1 MGDAVMGPGG
11 LAVSFGRLVTSALS
25 AAPVPPALALPADG
39 ARLKPVECHGMNP
52 LLSLLQLK
60 LALLPRGSH
69 QCGNAH
75 HLCLSLSPPWMA
87 IGCTHSLVH
96 LPRRLC
102 ASNPSLS
109 LTAGWSE
116 RTLAAC
122 PNSGPGW
129 LCCLIER
136 DDRLLRPNLDP

>member
-1 MGDAVMGPGG
+1 MGPGG

-39 ARLKPVECHGMNP
+39 ARLKPVECHGMLS

-75 HLCLSLSPPWMA
+75 HLCLSQSLHHAWQLDAHTRSSICLAVSAPP
-87 IGCTHSLVH
+87 I
-96 LPRRLC
+96 RRLH
-102 ASNPSLS
+102 
-109 LTAGWSE
+109 
-116 RTLAAC
+116 
-122 PNSGPGW
+122 
-129 LCCLIER
+129 
-136 DDRLLRPNLDP
+136 